1 MNLQEMKVP
10 ELKEKA
16 KALSIE
22 GADAMKKADLIEAIE
37 KAQPKGF
44 IEKAKD
50 AVNNLLHPDQKP
62 EVDEKP
68 NQEMPAAPE
77 KFDKESSQELSDL
90 AKHPKF
96 AKFKNTRG
104 VK

>member
-1 MNLQEMKVP
+1 MNLQEMKVS

-22 GADAMKKADLIEAIE
+22 GADAMKKSELIEAIE
-37 KAQPKGF
+37 KVQPKGLLD
-44 IEKAKD
+44 KAKD
-50 AVNNLLHPDQKP
+50 AVSNLLHPQSNQDAQ
-62 EVDEKP
+62 P
-68 NQEMPAAPE
+68 NQKNDAENLEAPAAQ
-77 KFDKESSQELSDL
+77 ESSDQISDL

-104 VK
+104 VN